1 MGNITREIE
10 LRYTPKGT
18 AVADISLA
26 VNRVRSGENG
36 ERIEETTF
44 VDITLWGRTAEVAH
58 QYAGKGHPLFVEGRL
73 HMDTWVDKTTGGNR
87 SKLKVVADNI
97 QLMGTRGNA
106 ANGAPQQQQQQ
117 APAPQQQYQ
126 AQPQQAAPVQQPP
139 VQTQQQQ
146 AAPAPAYNPPPQQQ
160 APAPQSMPPQG
171 GSPAQGGVIEEEDD
185 VPF

>member
-1 MGNITREIE
+1 MANLNKVMLMGNITRDIE

-18 AVADISLA
+18 AVADIGLA
-26 VNRVRSGENG
+26 VNRVRTGESG

-44 VDITLWGRTAEVAH
+44 VDVTLWGRTAEVAH

-97 QLMGTRGNA
+97 QLMGTRGGAGNA
-106 ANGAPQQQQQQ
+106 GNGGQQ
-117 APAPQQQYQ
+117 
-126 AQPQQAAPVQQPP
+126 APVQQQP
-139 VQTQQQQ
+139 VQSTPQQQPVQQQ
-146 AAPAPAYNPPPQQQ
+146 AAAPSYAQPHQGQQTPQPTQQ
-160 APAPQSMPPQG
+160 PPQG
-171 GSPAQGGVIEEEDD
+171 GSPAQGGMIEEEDD